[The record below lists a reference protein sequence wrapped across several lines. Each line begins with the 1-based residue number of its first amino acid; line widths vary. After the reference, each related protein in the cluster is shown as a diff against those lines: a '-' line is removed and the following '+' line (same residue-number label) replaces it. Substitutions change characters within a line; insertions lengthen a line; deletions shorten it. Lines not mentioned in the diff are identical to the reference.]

1 MGKLS
6 TTTKSPAGSPDE
18 KLWTRRKI
26 HNYSDVLTKADYM
39 APFRGTYIFRLL
51 LIISAVEIISI
62 K

>member
-18 KLWTRRKI
+18 KIWTRRKI
-26 HNYSDVLTKADYM
+26 HNYSDVLTKTDYM
-39 APFRGTYIFRLL
+39 APFKGIYTFRLL
-51 LIISAVEIISI
+51 LIISAGEIISF